1 MSEEKNKMAE
11 TMNSKDDICIVEIKE
26 LWKSYQSGEETIHA
40 LRSVDLN
47 INDGDFLCIMG
58 ESGAGKSTLLSI
70 LGGLNHPSKG
80 KVIVDEID
88 IYSLTHEQIA
98 TYRSEY
104 LGFVFQSFN
113 LVPYLTVLE
122 NVMLPLAISDLKKRG
137 KEERA
142 VTSLERVGLK
152 KKIYRLPD
160 QLSGGEQ
167 ERVAVARAIVNK
179 PPIILADEPTGNL
192 DTKTSREIMELFS
205 GLNNERQTIIMVTH
219 NPDNTKYANKKIVLN
234 DGKVVNGADKT

>member
-1 MSEEKNKMAE
+1 
-11 TMNSKDDICIVEIKE
+11 MNSKDDICIVEIKE
-26 LWKSYQSGEETIHA
+26 LWKSYQSGEETVHA
-40 LRSVDLN
+40 LKSVDLN

-88 IYSLTHEQIA
+88 IYALTHEQIA
-98 TYRSEY
+98 TFRSEY

-122 NVMLPLAISDLKKRG
+122 NVMLPLVISDMKKKE

-179 PPIILADEPTGNL
+179 PPVILADEPTGNL
-192 DTKTSREIMELFS
+192 DTKTSRDIMELFA
-205 GLNNERQTIIMVTH
+205 GLNREGQTIVMVTH
-219 NPDNTKYANKKIVLN
+219 NPENKMYANRDIVLK
-234 DGKVVNGADKT
+234 DGRIVNGKM

>member
-1 MSEEKNKMAE
+1 MAE

-26 LWKSYQSGEETIHA
+26 LWKSYQSGEETVHA

-122 NVMLPLAISDLKKRG
+122 NVMLPLAISDLKKKE

>member
-1 MSEEKNKMAE
+1 
-11 TMNSKDDICIVEIKE
+11 MNSKDDICIVEIKE
-26 LWKSYQSGEETIHA
+26 LWKSYQSGEETVHA
-40 LRSVDLN
+40 LKSVDLN

-88 IYSLTHEQIA
+88 IYALTHEQIA
-98 TYRSEY
+98 TFRSEY

-122 NVMLPLAISDLKKRG
+122 NVMLPLVISDMKKKE

-142 VTSLERVGLK
+142 VTSLERVGLE

-179 PPIILADEPTGNL
+179 PPVILADEPTGNL
-192 DTKTSREIMELFS
+192 DTKTSRDIMELFA
-205 GLNNERQTIIMVTH
+205 GLNREGQTIVMVTH
-219 NPDNTKYANKKIVLN
+219 NPENKMYANRDIVLK
-234 DGKVVNGADKT
+234 DGRIVNGKM

>member
-1 MSEEKNKMAE
+1 MAE
-11 TMNSKDDICIVEIKE
+11 TMNSKDDICIVGIKE
-26 LWKSYQSGEETIHA
+26 LWKSYQSGEETVHA
-40 LRSVDLN
+40 LKSVDLN

-88 IYSLTHEQIA
+88 IYALTHEQIA
-98 TYRSEY
+98 TFRSEY

-122 NVMLPLAISDLKKRG
+122 NVMLPLVISDMKKKE

-179 PPIILADEPTGNL
+179 PPVILADEPTGNL
-192 DTKTSREIMELFS
+192 DTKTSRDIMELFA
-205 GLNNERQTIIMVTH
+205 GLNREGQTIVMVTH
-219 NPDNTKYANKKIVLN
+219 NPENKMYANRDIVLK
-234 DGKVVNGADKT
+234 DGRIVNGKM

>member
-1 MSEEKNKMAE
+1 MSEEKNRKE
-11 TMNSKDDICIVEIKE
+11 NFILVEIEE
-26 LWKSYQSGEETIHA
+26 LWKNYQSGEETVHA

-122 NVMLPLAISDLKKRG
+122 NVMLPLAISDLKKKE

-192 DTKTSREIMELFS
+192 DTKTSREIMELFL

>member
-1 MSEEKNKMAE
+1 MSEEKNRKE
-11 TMNSKDDICIVEIKE
+11 NFILVEIKD

-122 NVMLPLAISDLKKRG
+122 NVMLPLAISDLKKKE

-192 DTKTSREIMELFS
+192 DTKTSREIMELFL

>member
-1 MSEEKNKMAE
+1 MAE

-26 LWKSYQSGEETIHA
+26 LWKSYQSGEETVHA

-122 NVMLPLAISDLKKRG
+122 NVMLPLAISDLKKKE

-192 DTKTSREIMELFS
+192 DTKTSREIMELFL

>member
-1 MSEEKNKMAE
+1 MSEEKNNKE
-11 TMNSKDDICIVEIKE
+11 YFILVEIKN

-40 LRSVDLN
+40 LRAVDLN

-88 IYSLTHEQIA
+88 IYSLNHEQIA

-113 LVPYLTVLE
+113 LIPYLTVLE
-122 NVMLPLAISDLKKRG
+122 NVMLPLAITDFKKRE
-137 KEERA
+137 KEERGLA
-142 VTSLERVGLK
+142 SLDKVGLK
-152 KKIYRLPD
+152 KKLNRLPD
-160 QLSGGEQ
+160 Q
-167 ERVAVARAIVNK
+167 
-179 PPIILADEPTGNL
+179 
-192 DTKTSREIMELFS
+192 
-205 GLNNERQTIIMVTH
+205 
-219 NPDNTKYANKKIVLN
+219 
-234 DGKVVNGADKT
+234 

>member
-1 MSEEKNKMAE
+1 
-11 TMNSKDDICIVEIKE
+11 MNSKDDICIVEIKE

-40 LRSVDLN
+40 LRAVDLN

-88 IYSLTHEQIA
+88 IYALTHEQIA
-98 TYRSEY
+98 TFRSEY

-122 NVMLPLAISDLKKRG
+122 NVMLPLVISDMKEKE

-179 PPIILADEPTGNL
+179 PPVILADEPTGNL
-192 DTKTSREIMELFS
+192 DTKTSREIMELFA
-205 GLNNERQTIIMVTH
+205 GLNREGQTIVMVTH
-219 NPDNTKYANKKIVLN
+219 NPENKMYANREIVLK
-234 DGKVVNGADKT
+234 DGTIVNGK